1 MIWACNTQEG
11 IHRTSERTLRAFS
24 SLDGTLQLL
33 ARYTRIGVSDLDSAI
48 WDGTA
53 WKTKHSCACRRI
65 MMMFNFTFRSCTK
78 HLYHVITNFYK
89 RVTLPLST
97 GVMNMESRL
106 PAFIAK
112 YNTETKLWS
121 RCVWSEVNW
130 SPPKDDTHGLIPP
143 VANAIRNK
151 PIIVPGISPA
161 PSGGSDV
168 TNTIRLPTP

>member
-1 MIWACNTQEG
+1 MTKSSTQCTNINWAEHATHEKEYMGTFHQY
-11 IHRTSERTLRAFS
+11 RRSERTLRAFS
-24 SLDGTLQLL
+24 SLDRTPQLL
-33 ARYTRIGVSDLDSAI
+33 ARYTGIRVSDLDSAI

-53 WKTKHSCACRRI
+53 WKTKHSSACRRT

-112 YNTETKLWS
+112 
-121 RCVWSEVNW
+121 
-130 SPPKDDTHGLIPP
+130 
-143 VANAIRNK
+143 
-151 PIIVPGISPA
+151 
-161 PSGGSDV
+161 
-168 TNTIRLPTP
+168 

>member
-1 MIWACNTQEG
+1 MSLYYITAHKPKLASNDHNILGGKLTKPRRNAQTLTDLSLQVCNTQEG
-11 IHRTSERTLRAFS
+11 IHRRSERTLRAFS
-24 SLDGTLQLL
+24 SLDRTPQRL

-48 WDGTA
+48 WDGTT
-53 WKTKHSCACRRI
+53 WKTKHSSACRRI

-112 YNTETKLWS
+112 YNTETKL
-121 RCVWSEVNW
+121 
-130 SPPKDDTHGLIPP
+130 
-143 VANAIRNK
+143 
-151 PIIVPGISPA
+151 
-161 PSGGSDV
+161 
-168 TNTIRLPTP
+168 